1 MPITLSDGTDT
12 INLPEDLLWG
22 DEFSWNPVQQS
33 VESTIT
39 GAVIV
44 SSAAKLA
51 GRQITLQPED
61 DDSAWMTRAVLEAV
75 RNFAA
80 EPGKQMVLT
89 LRGQP
94 YDVVF
99 RHQDGSAIDSSP
111 VVHYNDVDPDDYYRV
126 TLRFMEV

>member
-1 MPITLSDGTDT
+1 MPLTLSDGTT
-12 INLPEDLLWG
+12 TLQLPEDLYWA

-33 VESTIT
+33 VEPTIT
-39 GAVIV
+39 GALIV

-61 DDSAWMTRAVLEAV
+61 DSSAWMQRSTLEAL

-80 EPGKQMVLT
+80 EPGKEMVLT

-99 RHQDGSAIDSSP
+99 RHQEGSAIDSSP
-111 VVHYNDVDPDDYYRV
+111 VMHFSDVDAGDYYRV
-126 TLRFMEV
+126 TIRLMEI